1 MAQQYS
7 TTDMYLAAYL
17 QSVAETSE
25 CSRVGGKVIFNFTF
39 PDDPDKI
46 GPEQL
51 HRIYYENVTLQMFI
65 NNLKELRGKVYQ
77 LMKD

>member
-1 MAQQYS
+1 M
-7 TTDMYLAAYL
+7 
-17 QSVAETSE
+17 QSVADTSE

-39 PDDPDKI
+39 SDDPDKI

-51 HRIYYENVTLQMFI
+51 HRMYYEDVVLQRFI
-65 NNLKELRGKVYQ
+65 NGLKELRGKVYQ